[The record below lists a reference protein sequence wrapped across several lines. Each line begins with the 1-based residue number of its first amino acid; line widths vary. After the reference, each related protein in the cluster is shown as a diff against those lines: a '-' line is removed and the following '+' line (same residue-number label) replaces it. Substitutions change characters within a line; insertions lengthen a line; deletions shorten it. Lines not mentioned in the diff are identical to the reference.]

1 MVHNPFQRRREL
13 QIFMDCI
20 TLIFPWM
27 GLQRML
33 NKQTFVQKR
42 CQVVGN
48 GNIFST
54 IYHSQ
59 NSTKI
64 DRDLQVC
71 FLYFFVK
78 ITRKDVESGIFSLIS
93 KMENVF
99 VTEFRFQVVDN
110 PNVDTV
116 TILEILLSKLPL
128 PLTCEIYWE
137 SLFTNGLKKRIEVS
151 HRLTLYLHLY
161 DP

>member
-1 MVHNPFQRRREL
+1 M
-13 QIFMDCI
+13 
-20 TLIFPWM
+20 
-27 GLQRML
+27 
-33 NKQTFVQKR
+33 
-42 CQVVGN
+42 GN

-128 PLTCEIYWE
+128 PLTFEIY
-137 SLFTNGLKKRIEVS
+137 
-151 HRLTLYLHLY
+151 
-161 DP
+161 